1 MSVEVPREPSI
12 VIRPSSGGLRFGL
25 REVWAY
31 RELLYFFVWRDVKV
45 RYKQTVL
52 GAGWAILQPF
62 FTMVVFSIFF
72 GRLANIPSDGLPYPV
87 FSYTALLPWT
97 YFANSLS
104 GCSDSLVGSANLI
117 TRAYFPRM
125 LLPLSSVVGGLV
137 DLGVASVVLVGM
149 ILFYG
154 ISLSWAILLLPLFVL
169 LAMGTALGVGMFL
182 AAMNVRYRDVRYVL
196 PFMTQLWLFA
206 TPVAYPISIVPEQWQ
221 WLYGLNPMV
230 GVVEGFRWAL
240 TGTALPSITA
250 ITSSTVVV
258 LVSLL
263 VGAVYFSK
271 AERTF
276 ADVV

>member
-1 MSVEVPREPSI
+1 MSVEVQPSI
-12 VIRPSSGGLRFGL
+12 VIRPSSGRLGVGLRG
-25 REVWAY
+25 VWEY

-72 GRLANIPSDGLPYPV
+72 GRLANIGSEGLPYSV
-87 FSYTALLPWT
+87 FSYAALLPWT

-104 GCSDSLVGSANLI
+104 ACSDSLVGSATLI

-125 LLPLSSVVGGLV
+125 LLPLSSVLGGLV
-137 DLGVASVVLVGM
+137 DLAVASIVLVGM
-149 ILFYG
+149 IVFYG
-154 ISLSWAILLLPLFVL
+154 ISLSWSALLLPAFVF
-169 LAMGTALGVGMFL
+169 LAMGTALGVGMLL
-182 AAMNVRYRDVRYVL
+182 AAFNVRYRDVRYVL

-206 TPVAYPISIVPEQWQ
+206 TPVAYPISIVPERWQ

-240 TGTALPSITA
+240 TGTESPSISA
-250 ITSSTVVV
+250 IVSSSVVV
-258 LVSLL
+258 VVSLL
-263 VGAVYFSK
+263 GGAIYFSRT
-271 AERTF
+271 ERTF

>member
-1 MSVEVPREPSI
+1 VI
-12 VIRPSSGGLRFGL
+12 IRPSSGRVVARLG
-25 REVWAY
+25 EVWRY

-52 GAGWAILQPF
+52 GAAWAILQPF

-72 GRLANIPSDGLPYPV
+72 GRLANIPSDGIPYPV

-97 YFANSLS
+97 YFANSLAA
-104 GCSDSLVGSANLI
+104 CSDSLVGAQNLI
-117 TRAYFPRM
+117 TRAYFPRL

-137 DLGVASVVLVGM
+137 DLGIAFVVLVGM
-149 ILFYG
+149 IVVYG
-154 ISLSWAILLLPLFVL
+154 IAMTWAVVLLPAFVL
-169 LAMGTALGVGMFL
+169 LALGSALGVGML
-182 AAMNVRYRDVRYVL
+182 MAALNVKYRDVRYVL
-196 PFMTQLWLFA
+196 PFLTQLWLFA
-206 TPVAYPISIVPEQWQ
+206 TPVAYPISIVPGQWRG
-221 WLYGLNPMV
+221 LYGLNPMV

-240 TGTALPSITA
+240 TGTSSPSVVA
-250 ITSSTVVV
+250 IASSVVVV

-263 VGAVYFSK
+263 AGSIYFSR